1 MKERA
6 LILMYHIVDTPRS
19 RQENKYCCLPR
30 RFAEQ
35 MAWLGRTHH
44 PVNLDSLLAG
54 LDGREELPEN
64 AVAVTFDDGFN
75 KTFEHALPILT
86 RHRIPATMFIVADR
100 IGRDNDW
107 MQRRGRP
114 RRQLMDAVQIRDMQ
128 AAGITIGSHTLTHPQ
143 LPECTPEVMHT
154 ELADSKARLE
164 DVISRPVTH
173 FAYPFGLYDDKARQL
188 VEECGYLSACSTR
201 SGFNN
206 EKTDRYELR
215 RIEVFGSDHLR
226 HLRQKMKFGTNE
238 ASWSRPSKYYLQR
251 ALSRL
256 SRGN

>member
-1 MKERA
+1 MKGRA
-6 LILMYHIVDTPRS
+6 TILMYHIVDTPRS
-19 RQENKYCCLPR
+19 RQESKYCCLPR

-44 PVNLDSLLAG
+44 PVNLDTLIAG

-64 AVAVTFDDGFN
+64 SVAVTFDDGFN

-86 RHRIPATMFIVADR
+86 RHQIPATMFIVADR

-114 RRQLMDAVQIRDMQ
+114 RRRLMDAVQICDMH

-143 LPECTPEVMHT
+143 LPECTPEVMRT
-154 ELADSKARLE
+154 EITDSKARLE
-164 DVISRPVTH
+164 DVLSSPVKH
-173 FAYPFGLYDDKARQL
+173 FAYPFGLYDDTARQL
-188 VEECGYLSACSTR
+188 VEQCGYRSACSTR

-215 RIEVFGSDHLR
+215 RIEVFGSDRLWQ
-226 HLRQKMKFGTNE
+226 LRQKMTFGINE
-238 ASWSRPSKYYLQR
+238 ASWSMPPKYYLKR
-251 ALSRL
+251 ILSRL
-256 SRGN
+256 SRDN